1 MRPNYSRKRP
11 AGWGAYSGRLTEI
24 KRESQPTDPFPF
36 YGLIGVGF
44 EIHLSPRHSRES
56 GNPEGA
62 AKPASRNQVQIA
74 TSGSPLPLRERARV
88 RVSRAQA
95 RLCGRD
101 ARVPGAQ
108 TYPSVR
114 GWGGDCGGKRPAR
127 NSRKSRVRQASER
140 TAGGSHSSL
149 LSENRLFAIFS
160 RPARRLDSVFAFY

>member
-1 MRPNYSRKRP
+1 MNLTQRREGRKDAIIAPLFPIFTPSFPR
-11 AGWGAYSGRLTEI
+11 
-24 KRESQPTDPFPF
+24 KRESIRLKPSPPDAIIAPLFPIFTPSFPRKRESRRLPPCSPPEIKYKYQPADPFSL

-88 RVSRAQA
+88 RVRRAPA

-101 ARVPGAQ
+101 ARAP
-108 TYPSVR
+108 
-114 GWGGDCGGKRPAR
+114 
-127 NSRKSRVRQASER
+127 RQPN
-140 TAGGSHSSL
+140 L
-149 LSENRLFAIFS
+149 PL
-160 RPARRLDSVFAFY
+160 